1 MAKEN
6 VLRNYKDSVFRML
19 YRDKRELLQ
28 LYNALNGTDYQDPD
42 GLEVYTL
49 ENAIFM
55 NVKNDVSFLLNSE
68 LNLYEHQAS
77 FNPNMPLRDL
87 IYITRQLERYVMEE
101 SLYSS
106 KLIRIPA
113 PRFVVFYNGTAN
125 QPERKVLKLS
135 DAYEKKTSSPE
146 LELQVLMVNVNFGQ
160 NEELMQKCRTLRDYS
175 LYVHRVRTH
184 AKHMPVE
191 DAVRLAVDE
200 CIHENILSDFLRTQK
215 AEVIAMSIFEY
226 DEEKELKKIRRD
238 EYELGVEAGIEQER
252 KKQLI
257 TQKEENVRRLIQKIC
272 KKLSKGKTVEQ
283 IADEL
288 EEEPALISRLC
299 AIAAVHAPACDC
311 DQIAAGLGISE
322 SSETTPSPE
331 T

>member
-1 MAKEN
+1 
-6 VLRNYKDSVFRML
+6 ML

-28 LYNALNGTDYQDPD
+28 LYNALNGTNYQDPD

-184 AKHMPVE
+184 AKHMPVA

-226 DEEKELKKIRRD
+226 DEEEELKKIRRD

-257 TQKEENVRRLIQKIC
+257 TQKEENIRRLLQKIC

-322 SSETTPSPE
+322 ALETTPSPE